1 VVKRYA
7 LNILIAVKKYKM
19 IFYKSTEISD
29 FNCIFFKENQ
39 VNYNFSA
46 AFAIFPV
53 MMILKSQEIGFKIIE
68 PLDYFEHKF

>member
-7 LNILIAVKKYKM
+7 LNILIAVKKYK
-19 IFYKSTEISD
+19 STEISD
-29 FNCIFFKENQ
+29 FNCIFLKENQ

-68 PLDYFEHKF
+68 PLDHFEHKF